1 MPRVSLKFSLLSS
14 REVERRS
21 RLRVIHPH
29 LHGSGGVLDRR
40 LATSDG
46 HVRLELPVYHI
57 GYLAQT
63 LAVLGRVCKTCSAA
77 DPGPVCSSC
86 RAANGVVHR
95 YPSSGGIKVIHEWKV
110 NGARQ
115 SEELSPLRA
124 LSIFERISDDHCARL
139 LSRHGRPEDLCA
151 F

>member
-1 MPRVSLKFSLLSS
+1 MTHKIAANKIAANEAMPRVSLKFSLLSS

-77 DPGPVCSSC
+77 DPGPKDET
-86 RAANGVVHR
+86 ANTYG
-95 YPSSGGIKVIHEWKV
+95 
-110 NGARQ
+110 
-115 SEELSPLRA
+115 
-124 LSIFERISDDHCARL
+124 F
-139 LSRHGRPEDLCA
+139 A
-151 F
+151 FA